1 MSKEQRLF
9 EQLVEEIQAKLETQS
24 QTQEA
29 LKVFLYFLN
38 VLVLFTLHSRMLHGP
53 WDGSGNQNSFSK
65 ARPAK

>member
-29 LKVFLYFLN
+29 LKVFFIFLM
-38 VLVLFTLHSRMLHGP
+38 F
-53 WDGSGNQNSFSK
+53 
-65 ARPAK
+65 